1 MHNLCF
7 GIPILFADF
16 NFTEETK
23 ATIVAAKQKFKEVT
37 ESLDMNY
44 LQIHNAGKDYIKK
57 SKLGPDSFVQ
67 LAIQVQLSEKMIKVR
82 KKFWQ

>member
-1 MHNLCF
+1 M
-7 GIPILFADF
+7 PVLFAEF

-23 ATIVAAKQKFKEVT
+23 AAIVAAKQKFKEVT

-57 SKLGPDSFVQ
+57 SKLGPDSFMQ
-67 LAIQVQLSEKMIKVR
+67 LAIQVQLSEEVI
-82 KKFWQ
+82 QIHIT